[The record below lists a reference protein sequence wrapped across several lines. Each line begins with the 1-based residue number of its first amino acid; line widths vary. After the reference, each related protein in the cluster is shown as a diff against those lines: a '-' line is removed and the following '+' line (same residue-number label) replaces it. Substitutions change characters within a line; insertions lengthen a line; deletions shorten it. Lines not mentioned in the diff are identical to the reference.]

1 MTRKIIQDQ
10 TVLALRDIQL
20 YPPAFRA
27 TSKTA
32 KEGLVEDWV
41 QGAGWLPGRDGV
53 PHGILFYGSDVKAD
67 LRWGLLMKEVLLVG
81 EFVARTTMAE
91 LYKLAQ
97 IDDMSPAGLFSMMV
111 AKGGYPVDEERD
123 ETFNTLEQGLHIFVD
138 GFDQTFDSSLV
149 DRAWMREFIPFM
161 AYYSSVYL
169 RAESVEIAESV
180 WGRKYLAALT
190 DGTTGN
196 LTVLA

>member
-20 YPPAFRA
+20 HPPAFHA
-27 TSKTA
+27 TSKLA
-32 KEGLVEDWV
+32 KEGLVEDWI
-41 QGAGWLPGRDGV
+41 QGKGWLPGLDGI
-53 PHGILFYGSDVKAD
+53 PHGILFYGTGAKAD

-111 AKGGYPVDEERD
+111 AKGGYPVDEEKD
-123 ETFNTLEQGLHIFVD
+123 ETFNTLEQGLHVFVD
-138 GFDQTFDSSLV
+138 NFDQTFDPSLV
-149 DRAWMREFIPFM
+149 DRQWMREFIHFM

-169 RAESVEIAESV
+169 RAESVKSAEV
-180 WGRKYLAALT
+180 HWTKRYLT
-190 DGTTGN
+190 DLTNGTTGS
-196 LTVLA
+196 LSVMA